1 MTTKVFKFLI
11 LTMVRLSPK
20 FLEMSSGTSQIKL
33 LHYCPI
39 HITCTKALCKMAGG
53 FVLHF
58 FLMLW
63 NNSSSIS
70 DVLKETHFF
79 NHQTRQ
85 VFVTLH
91 IKWVR
96 VTLSAVQ
103 TQTFVTNILPQ
114 LLLLFRVRIK
124 QVEAFLISLQKKKSF
139 YAELCK
145 FHFAHKNIHVE
156 AKHVW
161 WVYCDYKT

>member
-1 MTTKVFKFLI
+1 
-11 LTMVRLSPK
+11 
-20 FLEMSSGTSQIKL
+20 
-33 LHYCPI
+33 
-39 HITCTKALCKMAGG
+39 MAGR

-63 NNSSSIS
+63 NNSSLIS

-79 NHQTRQ
+79 NHRTLQ

-103 TQTFVTNILPQ
+103 TQTFVTKILPQ
-114 LLLLFRVRIK
+114 LLLLFWVRIK
-124 QVEAFLISLQKKKSF
+124 QVERFMISLHKKSC
-139 YAELCK
+139 YAELRK
-145 FHFAHKNIHVE
+145 FHFAQKKLHVVIYMYGEYTMIKTTSFLLIHAYHE
-156 AKHVW
+156 YLNFAQWTFLLPRK
-161 WVYCDYKT
+161 